1 MKKIILV
8 DGNNLLFR
16 SYYATA
22 YTGNLMK
29 NSKGFPTNAL
39 FGFTNMIN
47 KILHEENPTH
57 IIVAFDKGKTF
68 RHEKYADYK
77 GGRGET
83 PDELKMQF
91 PVAKELLTY
100 MGIKY
105 YEIDNYEAD
114 DIIGTFAKFCDD
126 EDEFIGT
133 IISSDKDLLQLISSD
148 VDIKLLKQKD
158 YIRYNEETFKEAYGI
173 DPIRII
179 DLKALMGDSS
189 DNIPGVKGIG
199 EKTALKLLQQYGSLD
214 NIYQNIDSIKGASKQ
229 KLIDDKD
236 NAYKSFD
243 LATIVRD
250 VPMEIDIKDVILK
263 EKDSEKLNNLYRN
276 LEFYSFLKKEK
287 ETVKEINNP
296 IFENHEV
303 VDNKE
308 SQNLEPSI
316 NFSKVV
322 IDEDGIVDTDIS
334 TKKELSIT
342 IVENVNDIPK
352 IDECA
357 FYLEILGTNYH
368 KSEII
373 GAGVYNK
380 DVSLYIPFSI
390 LKNCK
395 DLLTKTVKSTYDL
408 KKTYVSLKWN
418 NIDITNVNFD
428 SMIAASLLDYNVKD
442 DITYLS
448 NQMGYDL
455 EFYESVYGKGS
466 KLHIPDETEVARN
479 CINKAKFIYETKEKL
494 LSKLKEEEMLELYND
509 IEHPLITVLGDME
522 YNGVYVDKR
531 VLEEMG
537 KEIEIKLEL
546 LSKDIYNLAGE
557 EFNISSP
564 FQLGDILFD
573 KLGLPHGKKGTRGYS
588 TAIDVLEKLK
598 DKHPIINLIIEHRNL
613 TKLHSTYI
621 EGLINSIMPDN
632 KVHTIYTQ
640 ALTRTGRLSSIEP
653 NLQNI
658 PVRDEY
664 GKLIRKAFI
673 PSPNSIIVSADY
685 SQIELRILASIAN
698 VEALKQAFKEGKDIH
713 SKTASDIFGVPI
725 DTVTKGMRRIAKAV
739 NFGIVYGI
747 SGFGLSENIGVSTK
761 EAREFINNY
770 LETYPGIK
778 KYMDDTIAKAKE
790 TGYVR
795 TLFNRKRIIPE
806 LNNKNYM
813 IRSAGERIALNTPI
827 QGTSADIIKKA
838 MIEIDKKFKENN
850 IKSKMILQV
859 HDELIFDTLKEE
871 KEKVC
876 EIIESVMDADYN
888 INVPLE
894 IDIESGED
902 WYQAK

>member
-39 FGFTNMIN
+39 FGFTHMIN
-47 KILHEENPTH
+47 KILHEEKPTH

-133 IISSDKDLLQLISSD
+133 IVSSDKDLLQLISSD

-158 YIRYNEETFKEAYGI
+158 YIRYNEESFKRAYGI
-173 DPIRII
+173 EPIRIV

-199 EKTALKLLQQYGSLD
+199 EKTALKLLQKYGSLD
-214 NIYQNIDSIKGASKQ
+214 NIYENIDSIKGAARQ
-229 KLIDDKD
+229 KLIDDKE
-236 NAYKSFD
+236 NAYRSFD

-250 VPMEIDIKDVILK
+250 VPMEININDVILK
-263 EKDSEKLNNLYRN
+263 EKDSEKLNNLYED

-287 ETVKEINNP
+287 EEK
-296 IFENHEV
+296 
-303 VDNKE
+303 
-308 SQNLEPSI
+308 
-316 NFSKVV
+316 KVV
-322 IDEDGIVDTDIS
+322 RETNV
-334 TKKELSIT
+334 T
-342 IVENVNDIPK
+342 IVKNVNEVPK

-368 KSEII
+368 RSEII
-373 GAGVYNK
+373 GAGIYNE
-380 DVSLYIPFSI
+380 DVSLYIPFAI
-390 LKNCK
+390 LKDCK

-408 KKTYVSLKWN
+408 KKDYVALKWN
-418 NIDITNVNFD
+418 DIDITNVNFD
-428 SMIAASLLDYNVKD
+428 AMIASSLLDYNVKD
-442 DITYLS
+442 DIAYLS
-448 NQMGYDL
+448 NQMGHDL
-455 EFYESVYGKGS
+455 EFYEKVYGKGTR
-466 KLHIPDETEVARN
+466 LHIPDEVEIAKN
-479 CINKAKFIYETKEKL
+479 CINKARFIYETKEEL
-494 LSKLKEEEMLELYND
+494 LNKLKDEEMLDLYYD

-522 YNGVYVDKR
+522 YNGVYVDKSI
-531 VLEEMG
+531 LEEMG

-564 FQLGDILFD
+564 FQLGDILFE
-573 KLGLPHGKKGTRGYS
+573 KLGLPHGKIGTRGYS
-588 TAIDVLEKLK
+588 TAIDVLEKIK

-698 VEALKQAFKEGKDIH
+698 VEALKQAFKEGRDIH

-725 DTVTKGMRRIAKAV
+725 DMVTKNMRRIAKAV

-761 EAREFINNY
+761 EAKEFINNY

-778 KYMDDTIAKAKE
+778 KYMDDTIARAKE
-790 TGYVR
+790 VGYVR

-806 LNNKNYM
+806 LKNKNYM

-838 MIEIDKKFKENN
+838 MIEVDKKFKENN

-894 IDIESGED
+894 IDIESGEN

>member
-39 FGFTNMIN
+39 FGFTHMIN
-47 KILHEENPTH
+47 KILHEEKPTH

-133 IISSDKDLLQLISSD
+133 IVSSDKDLLQLISSD

-158 YIRYNEETFKEAYGI
+158 YIRYNEESFKRAYGI
-173 DPIRII
+173 EPIRIV

-199 EKTALKLLQQYGSLD
+199 EKTALKLLQKYGSLD
-214 NIYQNIDSIKGASKQ
+214 NIYENIDSIKGAARQ
-229 KLIDDKD
+229 KLIDDKE

-250 VPMEIDIKDVILK
+250 VPMEININDVILK
-263 EKDSEKLNNLYRN
+263 EKDSKKLNNLYED

-287 ETVKEINNP
+287 EEK
-296 IFENHEV
+296 
-303 VDNKE
+303 
-308 SQNLEPSI
+308 
-316 NFSKVV
+316 KVV
-322 IDEDGIVDTDIS
+322 RETNV
-334 TKKELSIT
+334 T
-342 IVENVNDIPK
+342 IVKNVNEVPK

-368 KSEII
+368 RSEII
-373 GAGVYNK
+373 GAGIYNE
-380 DVSLYIPFSI
+380 DVSLYIPFAI
-390 LKNCK
+390 LKDCK
-395 DLLTKTVKSTYDL
+395 DLLTKTIKSTYDL
-408 KKTYVSLKWN
+408 KKNYVALKWN
-418 NIDITNVNFD
+418 DIDITNVNFD
-428 SMIAASLLDYNVKD
+428 AMIASSLLDYNVKD
-442 DITYLS
+442 DIAYLS
-448 NQMGYDL
+448 NQMGHDL
-455 EFYESVYGKGS
+455 EFYEKVYGKGTR
-466 KLHIPDETEVARN
+466 LHIPDEVEIAKN
-479 CINKAKFIYETKEKL
+479 CINKARFIYETKEEL
-494 LSKLKEEEMLELYND
+494 LNKLKNEEMLDLYYD

-522 YNGVYVDKR
+522 YNGVYVDKSI
-531 VLEEMG
+531 LEEMG

-564 FQLGDILFD
+564 FQLGDILFE
-573 KLGLPHGKKGTRGYS
+573 KLGLPHGKIGTRGYS
-588 TAIDVLEKLK
+588 TAIDVLEKIK

-713 SKTASDIFGVPI
+713 SKTASDIFDVPI
-725 DTVTKGMRRIAKAV
+725 DMVTKNMRRIAKAV
-739 NFGIVYGI
+739 NFGIIYGI

-761 EAREFINNY
+761 EAKEFINNY

-790 TGYVR
+790 IGYVR

-838 MIEIDKKFKENN
+838 MIEVDKKFKENN

>member
-39 FGFTNMIN
+39 FGFTHMIN
-47 KILHEENPTH
+47 KILHEEKPTH

-133 IISSDKDLLQLISSD
+133 IVSSDKDLLQLISSD

-158 YIRYNEETFKEAYGI
+158 YIRYNEESFKRAYGI
-173 DPIRII
+173 EPIRIV

-199 EKTALKLLQQYGSLD
+199 EKTALKLLQKYGSLD
-214 NIYQNIDSIKGASKQ
+214 SIYENIDSIKGAAKQ
-229 KLIDDKD
+229 KLIDDKE

-250 VPMEIDIKDVILK
+250 VPMEININDVILK
-263 EKDSEKLNNLYRN
+263 EKDSEKLNNLYED

-287 ETVKEINNP
+287 EEK
-296 IFENHEV
+296 
-303 VDNKE
+303 
-308 SQNLEPSI
+308 
-316 NFSKVV
+316 KVV
-322 IDEDGIVDTDIS
+322 RETNV
-334 TKKELSIT
+334 T
-342 IVENVNDIPK
+342 IVKNVNEVPK

-368 KSEII
+368 RSEII
-373 GAGVYNK
+373 GAGIYNE
-380 DVSLYIPFSI
+380 DVSLYIPFAI
-390 LKNCK
+390 LKDCK

-408 KKTYVSLKWN
+408 KKDYVALKWN
-418 NIDITNVNFD
+418 DIDITNVNFD
-428 SMIAASLLDYNVKD
+428 AMIASSLLDYNVKD
-442 DITYLS
+442 DIAYLS
-448 NQMGYDL
+448 NQMGHDL
-455 EFYESVYGKGS
+455 EFYEKVYGKGTR
-466 KLHIPDETEVARN
+466 LHIPDEVEIAKN
-479 CINKAKFIYETKEKL
+479 CINKARFIYETKEEL
-494 LSKLKEEEMLELYND
+494 LNKLKDEEMLDLYYD

-522 YNGVYVDKR
+522 YNGVYVDKSI
-531 VLEEMG
+531 LEEMG

-564 FQLGDILFD
+564 FQLGDILFE
-573 KLGLPHGKKGTRGYS
+573 KLGLPHGKIGTRGYS
-588 TAIDVLEKLK
+588 TAIDVLEKIK

-713 SKTASDIFGVPI
+713 SKTASDIFGVSI
-725 DTVTKGMRRIAKAV
+725 DMVTKNMRRIAKAV
-739 NFGIVYGI
+739 NFGIIYGI

-761 EAREFINNY
+761 EAKEFINNY

-790 TGYVR
+790 IGYVR

-838 MIEIDKKFKENN
+838 MIEVDKKFKENN

-894 IDIESGED
+894 IDIESGEN

>member
-39 FGFTNMIN
+39 FGFTHMIN
-47 KILHEENPTH
+47 KILHEEKPTH

-133 IISSDKDLLQLISSD
+133 IVSSDKDLLQLISSD

-158 YIRYNEETFKEAYGI
+158 YIRYNEESFKRAYGI
-173 DPIRII
+173 EPIRIV

-199 EKTALKLLQQYGSLD
+199 EKTALKLLQKYGSLD
-214 NIYQNIDSIKGASKQ
+214 NIYENIDSIKGAAKQ
-229 KLIDDKD
+229 KLIDDKE

-250 VPMEIDIKDVILK
+250 VPMEININDVILK
-263 EKDSEKLNNLYRN
+263 EKDSEKLNNLYED

-287 ETVKEINNP
+287 EEK
-296 IFENHEV
+296 
-303 VDNKE
+303 
-308 SQNLEPSI
+308 
-316 NFSKVV
+316 KVV
-322 IDEDGIVDTDIS
+322 RETNV
-334 TKKELSIT
+334 T
-342 IVENVNDIPK
+342 IVKNVNEVPK

-368 KSEII
+368 RSEII
-373 GAGVYNK
+373 GAGIYNE
-380 DVSLYIPFSI
+380 DVSLYIPFAI
-390 LKNCK
+390 LKDCK
-395 DLLTKTVKSTYDL
+395 DLLTKTIKSTYDL
-408 KKTYVSLKWN
+408 KKDYVALKWN
-418 NIDITNVNFD
+418 DIDITNVNFD
-428 SMIAASLLDYNVKD
+428 AMIATSLLDYNVKD
-442 DITYLS
+442 DIAYLS
-448 NQMGYDL
+448 NQMGHDL
-455 EFYESVYGKGS
+455 EFYEKVYGKGTR
-466 KLHIPDETEVARN
+466 LHIPDEVEIAKN
-479 CINKAKFIYETKEKL
+479 CINKARFIYETKEEL
-494 LSKLKEEEMLELYND
+494 LNKLKDEEMLDLYYD

-522 YNGVYVDKR
+522 YNGVYVDKSI
-531 VLEEMG
+531 LEEMG

-564 FQLGDILFD
+564 FQLGDILFE
-573 KLGLPHGKKGTRGYS
+573 KLGLPHGKIGTRGYS
-588 TAIDVLEKLK
+588 TAIDVLEKIK

-685 SQIELRILASIAN
+685 SQIELRILASIAD

-725 DTVTKGMRRIAKAV
+725 DMVTKNMRRIAKAV

-761 EAREFINNY
+761 EAKEFINNY

-778 KYMDDTIAKAKE
+778 KYMDDTIARAKE
-790 TGYVR
+790 VGYVR

-813 IRSAGERIALNTPI
+813 IRNAGERIALNTPI

-838 MIEIDKKFKENN
+838 MIEVDKKFKENN

>member
-39 FGFTNMIN
+39 FGFTHMIN
-47 KILHEENPTH
+47 KILHEEKPTH

-133 IISSDKDLLQLISSD
+133 IVSSDKDLLQLISSD

-158 YIRYNEETFKEAYGI
+158 YIRYNEESFKRAYGI
-173 DPIRII
+173 EPIRIV

-199 EKTALKLLQQYGSLD
+199 EKTALKLLQKYGSLD
-214 NIYQNIDSIKGASKQ
+214 NIYENIDSIKGAAKQ
-229 KLIDDKD
+229 KLIDDKE

-250 VPMEIDIKDVILK
+250 VPMEININDVILK
-263 EKDSEKLNNLYRN
+263 EKDSEKLNNLYED

-287 ETVKEINNP
+287 EEK
-296 IFENHEV
+296 
-303 VDNKE
+303 
-308 SQNLEPSI
+308 
-316 NFSKVV
+316 KVV
-322 IDEDGIVDTDIS
+322 RETNV
-334 TKKELSIT
+334 T
-342 IVENVNDIPK
+342 IVKNVNEVPK

-368 KSEII
+368 RSEII
-373 GAGVYNK
+373 GAGIYNE
-380 DVSLYIPFSI
+380 DVSLYIPFAI
-390 LKNCK
+390 LKDCK

-408 KKTYVSLKWN
+408 KKDYVALKWN
-418 NIDITNVNFD
+418 DIDITNVNFD
-428 SMIAASLLDYNVKD
+428 AMIASSLLDYNVKD
-442 DITYLS
+442 DIAYLS
-448 NQMGYDL
+448 NQMGHDL
-455 EFYESVYGKGS
+455 EFYEKVYGKGTR
-466 KLHIPDETEVARN
+466 LHIPDEVEIAKN
-479 CINKAKFIYETKEKL
+479 CINKARFIYETKEEL
-494 LSKLKEEEMLELYND
+494 LNKLKDEEMLDLYYD

-522 YNGVYVDKR
+522 YNGVYVDKSI
-531 VLEEMG
+531 LEEMG

-564 FQLGDILFD
+564 FQLGDILFE
-573 KLGLPHGKKGTRGYS
+573 KLGLPHGKIGTRGYS
-588 TAIDVLEKLK
+588 TAIDVLEKIK

-713 SKTASDIFGVPI
+713 SKTASDIFDVPI
-725 DTVTKGMRRIAKAV
+725 DMVTKNMRRIAKAV

-761 EAREFINNY
+761 EAKEFINNY

-790 TGYVR
+790 IGYVR

-838 MIEIDKKFKENN
+838 MIEVDKKFKENN

>member
-39 FGFTNMIN
+39 FGFTHMIN
-47 KILHEENPTH
+47 KILHEEKPTH

-133 IISSDKDLLQLISSD
+133 IVSSDKDLLQLISSD

-158 YIRYNEETFKEAYGI
+158 YIRYNEESFKRAYGI
-173 DPIRII
+173 EPIRIV

-199 EKTALKLLQQYGSLD
+199 EKTALKLLQKYGSLD
-214 NIYQNIDSIKGASKQ
+214 NIYENIDSIKGAARQ
-229 KLIDDKD
+229 KLIDDKE

-250 VPMEIDIKDVILK
+250 VPMEININDVILK
-263 EKDSEKLNNLYRN
+263 EKDSEKLNNLYED

-287 ETVKEINNP
+287 EE
-296 IFENHEV
+296 
-303 VDNKE
+303 
-308 SQNLEPSI
+308 
-316 NFSKVV
+316 
-322 IDEDGIVDTDIS
+322 
-334 TKKELSIT
+334 KKFVRETNVT
-342 IVENVNDIPK
+342 IVKNVNEVPK

-368 KSEII
+368 RSEII
-373 GAGVYNK
+373 GAGIYNE
-380 DVSLYIPFSI
+380 DVSLYIPFAI
-390 LKNCK
+390 LKDCK
-395 DLLTKTVKSTYDL
+395 DLLTKTIKSTYDL
-408 KKTYVSLKWN
+408 KKDYVALKWN
-418 NIDITNVNFD
+418 DIDITNVNFD
-428 SMIAASLLDYNVKD
+428 AMIASSLLDYNVKD
-442 DITYLS
+442 DIAYLS
-448 NQMGYDL
+448 NQMGHDL
-455 EFYESVYGKGS
+455 EFYEKVYGKGTR
-466 KLHIPDETEVARN
+466 LHIPDEVEIAKN
-479 CINKAKFIYETKEKL
+479 CINKARFIYETKEEL
-494 LSKLKEEEMLELYND
+494 LNKLKDEEMLDLYYD

-522 YNGVYVDKR
+522 YNGVYVDKSI
-531 VLEEMG
+531 LEEMG

-564 FQLGDILFD
+564 FQLGDILFE
-573 KLGLPHGKKGTRGYS
+573 KLGLPHGKIGTRGYS
-588 TAIDVLEKLK
+588 TAIDVLEKIK

-685 SQIELRILASIAN
+685 SQIELRILASIAD

-713 SKTASDIFGVPI
+713 SKTASDIFGVPV
-725 DTVTKGMRRIAKAV
+725 DMVTKNMRRIAKAV

-761 EAREFINNY
+761 EAKEFINNY

-778 KYMDDTIAKAKE
+778 KYMDDTIARAKE
-790 TGYVR
+790 VGYVR

-806 LNNKNYM
+806 LKNKNYM
-813 IRSAGERIALNTPI
+813 IRNAGERIALNTPI

-838 MIEIDKKFKENN
+838 MIEVDKNFKENN

>member
-39 FGFTNMIN
+39 FGFTHMIN
-47 KILHEENPTH
+47 KILHEEKPTH

-133 IISSDKDLLQLISSD
+133 IVSSDKDLLQLISSD

-158 YIRYNEETFKEAYGI
+158 YIRYNEESFKRAYGI
-173 DPIRII
+173 EPIRIV

-199 EKTALKLLQQYGSLD
+199 EKTALKLLQKYGSLD
-214 NIYQNIDSIKGASKQ
+214 NIYENIDSIKGAARQ
-229 KLIDDKD
+229 KLIDDKE

-250 VPMEIDIKDVILK
+250 VPMEININDVILK
-263 EKDSEKLNNLYRN
+263 EKDSEKLNNLYED

-287 ETVKEINNP
+287 EEK
-296 IFENHEV
+296 
-303 VDNKE
+303 
-308 SQNLEPSI
+308 
-316 NFSKVV
+316 KVV
-322 IDEDGIVDTDIS
+322 RETDV
-334 TKKELSIT
+334 T
-342 IVENVNDIPK
+342 IVKNVNEVPK

-368 KSEII
+368 RSEII
-373 GAGVYNK
+373 GAGIYNE
-380 DVSLYIPFSI
+380 DVSLYIPFAI
-390 LKNCK
+390 LKDCK
-395 DLLTKTVKSTYDL
+395 DLLTKTIKSTYDL
-408 KKTYVSLKWN
+408 KKDYVALKWN
-418 NIDITNVNFD
+418 DIDITNVNFD
-428 SMIAASLLDYNVKD
+428 AMIASSLLDYNVKD
-442 DITYLS
+442 DIAYLS
-448 NQMGYDL
+448 NQMGHDL
-455 EFYESVYGKGS
+455 EFYEKVYGKGTR
-466 KLHIPDETEVARN
+466 LHIPDEVEIAKN
-479 CINKAKFIYETKEKL
+479 CINKARFIYETKEEL
-494 LSKLKEEEMLELYND
+494 LNKLKDEEMLDLYYD

-522 YNGVYVDKR
+522 YNGVYVDKSI
-531 VLEEMG
+531 LEEMG

-564 FQLGDILFD
+564 FQLGDILFE
-573 KLGLPHGKKGTRGYS
+573 KLGLPHGKIGTRGYS
-588 TAIDVLEKLK
+588 TAIDVLEKIK

-621 EGLINSIMPDN
+621 EGLINSIMSDN

-685 SQIELRILASIAN
+685 SQIELRILASIAD

-713 SKTASDIFGVPI
+713 SKTASDIFGVPV
-725 DTVTKGMRRIAKAV
+725 DMVTKNMRRIAKAV

-761 EAREFINNY
+761 EAKEFINNY

-778 KYMDDTIAKAKE
+778 KYMDDTIARAKE
-790 TGYVR
+790 VGYVR

-806 LNNKNYM
+806 LKNKNYM
-813 IRSAGERIALNTPI
+813 IRNAGERIALNTPI

-838 MIEIDKKFKENN
+838 MIEVDKKFKENN

>member
-83 PDELKMQF
+83 PDELKLQF

-133 IISSDKDLLQLISSD
+133 IVSSDKDLLQLISSD

-173 DPIRII
+173 EPIRII

-214 NIYQNIDSIKGASKQ
+214 NIYQNIDSIKGATKQ

-263 EKDSEKLNNLYRN
+263 EKDSEKLNGLYED

-287 ETVKEINNP
+287 EEK
-296 IFENHEV
+296 
-303 VDNKE
+303 K
-308 SQNLEPSI
+308 
-316 NFSKVV
+316 
-322 IDEDGIVDTDIS
+322 IVRET
-334 TKKELSIT
+334 SIT
-342 IVENVNDIPK
+342 IVKDANEVPK

-368 KSEII
+368 KSKII

-390 LKNCK
+390 LKDCK
-395 DLLTKTVKSTYDL
+395 DLLTNTEKSVYDL
-408 KKTYVSLKWN
+408 KKAYVALKWN
-418 NIDITNVNFD
+418 NINIGNVNFD
-428 SMIAASLLDYNVKD
+428 TMIAASLLDYNVKD
-442 DITYLS
+442 DAAYLS
-448 NQMGYDL
+448 NQMGHDL
-455 EFYESVYGKGS
+455 EFYEGVYGKGA
-466 KLHIPDETEVARN
+466 KLHIPDEIEVAKN
-479 CINKAKFIYETKEKL
+479 CINKARFIYETKEEL
-494 LSKLKEEEMLELYND
+494 LNKLKDEEMLDLYNN

-522 YNGVYVDKR
+522 YNGVYVDKS

-658 PVRDEY
+658 PIRDEY

-673 PSPNSIIVSADY
+673 PSPNSIIISADY

-698 VEALKQAFKEGKDIH
+698 VEALKQAFKDGKDIH

-725 DTVTKGMRRIAKAV
+725 DMVTKNMRRIAKAV

-747 SGFGLSENIGVSTK
+747 SGFGLSENIGISTK

-778 KYMDDTIAKAKE
+778 NYMDDTIAKAKE
-790 TGYVR
+790 VGYVR

-894 IDIESGED
+894 IDIESGEN

>member
-39 FGFTNMIN
+39 FGFTHMIN
-47 KILHEENPTH
+47 KILHEEKPTH

-133 IISSDKDLLQLISSD
+133 IVSSDKDLLQLISSD

-158 YIRYNEETFKEAYGI
+158 YIRYNEDSFKRAYGI
-173 DPIRII
+173 EPIRIV

-199 EKTALKLLQQYGSLD
+199 EKTALKLLQKYGSLD
-214 NIYQNIDSIKGASKQ
+214 NIYENIDSIKGAAKQ
-229 KLIDDKD
+229 KLIDDKE

-250 VPMEIDIKDVILK
+250 VPMEININDVILK
-263 EKDSEKLNNLYRN
+263 EKDSEKLNNLYED

-287 ETVKEINNP
+287 EEK
-296 IFENHEV
+296 
-303 VDNKE
+303 
-308 SQNLEPSI
+308 
-316 NFSKVV
+316 KVV
-322 IDEDGIVDTDIS
+322 RETNV
-334 TKKELSIT
+334 T
-342 IVENVNDIPK
+342 IVKNVNEVPK

-368 KSEII
+368 RSEII
-373 GAGVYNK
+373 GAGIYNE
-380 DVSLYIPFSI
+380 DVSLYIPFAI
-390 LKNCK
+390 LKDCK
-395 DLLTKTVKSTYDL
+395 DLLTKTIKSTYDL
-408 KKTYVSLKWN
+408 KKDYVALKWN
-418 NIDITNVNFD
+418 DIDITNVNFD
-428 SMIAASLLDYNVKD
+428 AMIASSLLDYNVKD
-442 DITYLS
+442 DIAYLS
-448 NQMGYDL
+448 NQMGHDL
-455 EFYESVYGKGS
+455 EFYEKVYGKGTR
-466 KLHIPDETEVARN
+466 LHIPDEVEIAKN
-479 CINKAKFIYETKEKL
+479 CINKARFIYETKEEL
-494 LSKLKEEEMLELYND
+494 LNKLKDEEMLDLYYD

-522 YNGVYVDKR
+522 YNGVYVDKSI
-531 VLEEMG
+531 LEEMG

-564 FQLGDILFD
+564 FQLGDILFE
-573 KLGLPHGKKGTRGYS
+573 KLGLPHGKIGTRGYS
-588 TAIDVLEKLK
+588 TAIDVLEKIK

-698 VEALKQAFKEGKDIH
+698 VEALKQAFKEGRDIH

-725 DTVTKGMRRIAKAV
+725 DMVTKNMRRIAKAV

-761 EAREFINNY
+761 EAKEFINNY

-790 TGYVR
+790 VGYVR

-838 MIEIDKKFKENN
+838 MIEVDKKFKENN

-888 INVPLE
+888 ISVPLE

>member
-39 FGFTNMIN
+39 FGFTHMIN
-47 KILHEENPTH
+47 KILHEEKPTH

-133 IISSDKDLLQLISSD
+133 IVSSDKDLLQLISSD

-158 YIRYNEETFKEAYGI
+158 YIRYNEESFKRAYGI
-173 DPIRII
+173 EPIRIV

-199 EKTALKLLQQYGSLD
+199 EKTALKLLQKYGSLD
-214 NIYQNIDSIKGASKQ
+214 NIYENIDSIKGAARQ
-229 KLIDDKD
+229 KLIDDKE

-250 VPMEIDIKDVILK
+250 VPMEININDVILK
-263 EKDSEKLNNLYRN
+263 EKDSEKLNNLYED

-287 ETVKEINNP
+287 EEK
-296 IFENHEV
+296 
-303 VDNKE
+303 
-308 SQNLEPSI
+308 
-316 NFSKVV
+316 KVV
-322 IDEDGIVDTDIS
+322 RETNV
-334 TKKELSIT
+334 T
-342 IVENVNDIPK
+342 IVKNVNEVPK

-368 KSEII
+368 RSEII
-373 GAGVYNK
+373 GAGIYNE
-380 DVSLYIPFSI
+380 DVSLYIPFAI
-390 LKNCK
+390 LKDCK
-395 DLLTKTVKSTYDL
+395 DLLTKTIKSTYDL
-408 KKTYVSLKWN
+408 KKDYVALKWN
-418 NIDITNVNFD
+418 DIDITNVNFD
-428 SMIAASLLDYNVKD
+428 AMIVSSLLDYNVKD
-442 DITYLS
+442 DIAYLS
-448 NQMGYDL
+448 NQMGHDL
-455 EFYESVYGKGS
+455 EFYEKVYGKGTR
-466 KLHIPDETEVARN
+466 LHIPDEVEIAKN
-479 CINKAKFIYETKEKL
+479 CINKARFIYETKEEL
-494 LSKLKEEEMLELYND
+494 LNKLKNEEMLDLYYD

-522 YNGVYVDKR
+522 YNGVYVDKSI
-531 VLEEMG
+531 LEEMG

-564 FQLGDILFD
+564 FQLGDILFE
-573 KLGLPHGKKGTRGYS
+573 KLGLPHGKIGTRGYS
-588 TAIDVLEKLK
+588 TAIDVLEKIK

-685 SQIELRILASIAN
+685 SQIELRILASIAD

-725 DTVTKGMRRIAKAV
+725 DMVTKNMRRIAKAV

-761 EAREFINNY
+761 EAKEFINNY

-778 KYMDDTIAKAKE
+778 KYMDDTIARAKE
-790 TGYVR
+790 VGYVR

-806 LNNKNYM
+806 LKNKNYM

-838 MIEIDKKFKENN
+838 MIEVDKKFKENN

-871 KEKVC
+871 KERVC